1 MSGIRVVQ
9 EPNPY
14 NYQSC
19 ILANSAHLDPDDPV
33 YIDSSGFLNK
43 ATTSSKVQ
51 GYYVGA
57 SVTATSDNQTVAL
70 QEGTYQPVMAGG
82 GTVFEGTA
90 DQACTQTDIGAYA
103 DFAINTNAFTINL
116 AAGAS
121 GQVEIID
128 FDPNN
133 DGTTTL
139 VRFVIAEPQALA
151 FAQA

>member
-1 MSGIRVVQ
+1 MSGITVVQ
-9 EPNPY
+9 EPNQY
-14 NYQSC
+14 NFQSC

-43 ATTSSKVQ
+43 VSATTKVQ

-57 SVTATSDNQTVAL
+57 SIDAASDNQTVGL
-70 QEGTYQPVMAGG
+70 VEGTYQPVDTE
-82 GTVFEGTA
+82 TVFQGTA

-103 DFAINTNAFTINL
+103 DFAVNANAITINL

-139 VRFVIAEPQALA
+139 VRFKIAEPQALA